1 MSVETDTTVQLRV
14 ETMEPAEFTSYLANR
29 QSLVV
34 ALNLGISQYTKKH
47 YLLELAVNIE
57 RAAAE
62 NLRNLAAII
71 IQDGAAGANMTE
83 QGKATMLIKARQV
96 PCRLLRLY

>member
-14 ETMEPAEFTSYLANR
+14 ETMEPAEFTSPH
-29 QSLVV
+29 
-34 ALNLGISQYTKKH
+34 IKKH

-83 QGKATMLIKARQV
+83 PGKATMLIKARQV

>member
-14 ETMEPAEFTSYLANR
+14 ETMEPAEFTS
-29 QSLVV
+29 SH
-34 ALNLGISQYTKKH
+34 TKKH
-47 YLLELAVNIE
+47 YFLELAVNIE

-96 PCRLLRLY
+96 PCRLLRIYLSLL

>member
-14 ETMEPAEFTSYLANR
+14 EIMQPAEFTS
-29 QSLVV
+29 SH
-34 ALNLGISQYTKKH
+34 TKKH